1 MVLVAKLKLN
11 AYRDRQ
17 GRIMAFRL
25 NKRIDGRVYWA
36 MIGAQHTLSF
46 AEIAQLERV
55 SVMTVH
61 RWHKAGKLRARKVRG
76 RNRVTFLRFAR
87 LYVQRHP
94 GTEFAALKWKD

>member
-11 AYRDRQ
+11 AYRDPQ

-25 NKRIDGRVYWA
+25 TKRIDGREYSA

-55 SVMTVH
+55 STMTVH
-61 RWHKAGKLRARKVRG
+61 RWHKAGRLKARKVRG
-76 RNRVTFLRFAR
+76 RNRVTFREFAR
-87 LYVQRHP
+87 LYMERHP
-94 GTEFAALKWKD
+94 GTEFAALKWR